1 MSGFLPVPWFARG
14 SLLRRS
20 REITAILTRHG
31 LGWLVGQVGL
41 GDLIPFERGWFGH
54 PARETPYT
62 QAEHL
67 RLALGELG
75 ATFIKLGQA
84 LSTRPDLVPPEYVLQ
99 LAKLQDAAP
108 PVPFEQIRQAVCDEL
123 GQPPETIFAGFDPQ
137 PLASASIGQAHAGKL
152 KHGQPVIVK
161 VQRPGVAEQVE
172 QDLAILAGMAEWAE
186 THTTFGRHYN
196 LSALVGE
203 FAYTLRNELDYRREG
218 QNADRF
224 RRSFASDPGAYIPRI
239 YWDFTTGRVLTI
251 ERVGGIKISEMQALD
266 EAGIDRPALARNA
279 VRLMLREVFEFGFFH
294 ADPHPGNFFVRPD
307 GSIALIDF
315 GMVGRLEDRLQ
326 EILLR
331 IGLAVARQDAGRLT
345 DEFYAL
351 GVAGGRARRA
361 VLQRDLDHF
370 LGRYAGRPIKE
381 LAAAQVTNEV
391 MTIALR
397 HRLQLP
403 SELVMLFRLVA
414 MSESLGARL
423 DPDFQLFEFALP
435 SLQQFWLKRRSPKA
449 LALRLGQAAVD
460 AAELGLDLPHRT
472 SRLLG
477 QLERGELEFIINHEG
492 RREFT
497 RQLQQMTN
505 RLALAILLAAIIVAL
520 GLVMLVYHPPG
531 WERYGGWLVGLTFL
545 FSLGFGAWIMWAIW
559 RAGRG

>member
-14 SLLRRS
+14 RLLRRS
-20 REITAILTRHG
+20 REITAILARHG

-84 LSTRPDLVPPEYVLQ
+84 LSTRPDLVPPAYVAQ

-108 PVPFEQIRQAVCDEL
+108 LVPFEQIRQIVCDEL
-123 GQPPETIFAGFDPQ
+123 GQSPETIFAEFDPQ

-172 QDLAILAGMAEWAE
+172 QDLAILAGMAEWTEA
-186 THTTFGRHYN
+186 HTAFGRGYN
-196 LSALVGE
+196 LSALVDE

-224 RRSFASDPGAYIPRI
+224 RRSFAGDPRAYIPRM

-251 ERVGGIKISEMQALD
+251 ERVGGIKIAEVSALD
-266 EAGIDRPALARNA
+266 EAGIDRHTVAENA
-279 VRLMLREVFEFGFFH
+279 VELMLREVFEFGFFH

-315 GMVGRLEDRLQ
+315 GMVGRLDDRLQ

-331 IGLAVARQDAGRLT
+331 IGLAVARQDARRLT
-345 DEFYAL
+345 DEFYML
-351 GVAGGRARRA
+351 GVAGGRAKRA

-391 MTIALR
+391 MAVALR

-423 DPDFQLFEFALP
+423 DPDFRLFEFALP
-435 SLQQFWLKRRSPKA
+435 YLQQFWLKRRSPKA
-449 LALRLGQAAVD
+449 LALRLGQAALE
-460 AAELGLDLPHRT
+460 ATELGLELPQRA

-477 QLERGELEFIINHEG
+477 QLERGELEFNVNHEG
-492 RREFT
+492 LREFT
-497 RQLQQMTN
+497 RQLQRMTN
-505 RLALAILLAAIIVAL
+505 RLALTMLLAATIIAL
-520 GLVMLVYHPPG
+520 GLVMLVYHPPS
-531 WERYGGWLVGLTFL
+531 WERYGGWLFGLAFL
-545 FSLGFGAWIMWAIW
+545 ISLGFGTWLIWGIW
-559 RAGRG
+559 RSGRG